1 MKKLLIALAV
11 VLAAGA
17 GFLGYIGYFGGE
29 TFVPVAAKPQAGNPA
44 AGLAAVVLSGDM
56 GFRMGMGPKI
66 AARLAADGIP
76 VIGVNSLVY
85 FRHRRSPLEVRNLV
99 AAAIEK
105 ALEFGHADRVVLVG
119 QSFGSD
125 MIPVA
130 LSAMPG
136 PVRAKIAKVIMVV
149 PTDTLFLRASPSEMF
164 NWSNPDADA
173 IPGARRLTWIPV
185 VCVSGARETTSLC
198 PYMDQPNVVHVKLP
212 GGHYL
217 NGDVDALHR
226 VISDAISSARV
237 ASVKARG

>member
-1 MKKLLIALAV
+1 MKKLLIALAA
-11 VLAAGA
+11 VLTAGA

-29 TFVPVAAKPQAGNPA
+29 TFVPVAASPQATDA
-44 AGLAAVVLSGDM
+44 RAGLAAVVLSGDM
-56 GFRMGMGPKI
+56 GFRIGMGPKI

-85 FRHRRSPLEVRNLV
+85 FRHQRSPQEVRALV
-99 AAAIEK
+99 ETAIEK
-105 ALEFGHADRVVLVG
+105 ALTFGHADRVILVG

-164 NWSNPDADA
+164 NWSKPDADA
-173 IPGARRLTWIPV
+173 VPGARRLTWIPV
-185 VCVSGARETTSLC
+185 VCVSGAKETTSLC
-198 PYMDQPNVVHVKLP
+198 PYMDQSNVMHVQLP
-212 GGHYL
+212 GDHYL
-217 NGDVDALHR
+217 NDDVDALHR
-226 VISDAISSARV
+226 VISDAIRSAR
-237 ASVKARG
+237 ATTAKERG